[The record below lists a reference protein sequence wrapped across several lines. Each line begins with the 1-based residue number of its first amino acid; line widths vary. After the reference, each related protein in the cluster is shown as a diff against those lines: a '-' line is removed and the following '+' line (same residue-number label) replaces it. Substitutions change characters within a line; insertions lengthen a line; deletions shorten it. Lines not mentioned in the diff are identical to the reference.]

1 MLERTRPSRER
12 GWQRERERGERG
24 EGGRER
30 VRVCLFVVINVVK
43 RRSRHVVA
51 NDGYI
56 VTNVAKRRSRHIVA
70 NDGYIWVVFDTG

>member
-1 MLERTRPSRER
+1 
-12 GWQRERERGERG
+12 
-24 EGGRER
+24 
-30 VRVCLFVVINVVK
+30 VCLFVVINVVK